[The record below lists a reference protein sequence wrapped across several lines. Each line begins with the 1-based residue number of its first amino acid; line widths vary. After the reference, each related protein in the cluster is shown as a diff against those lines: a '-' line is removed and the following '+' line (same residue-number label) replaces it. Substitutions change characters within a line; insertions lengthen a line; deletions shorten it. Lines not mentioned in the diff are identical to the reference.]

1 MQHFIYGGSTAQ
13 RLISCPA
20 WPRLSQE
27 IPASV
32 NEGSNPAADEGTML
46 HNCMEAIFD
55 DESELDDLDFIK
67 QMVKDAVEYKGQ
79 VLTQELA
86 DTKLIP
92 ALDAVYKVMKDYD
105 IVDWMVEPLVKY
117 SAEIGGSIDLL
128 LISKDGQTVVVLDY
142 KFGFHSVT
150 VERNAQLS
158 FYALCAVT
166 DAKTAHYFNNDC
178 RVVLAVVQP
187 NEDGD
192 DLETWEASLNYLD
205 KFEDV
210 YLDAVDRSKNP
221 ESQPVSGAH
230 CKYCPAAAICPVKTG
245 LALKASRINELTSD
259 RLAEYLP
266 MAAELEKWIVEV
278 RKLAL
283 SQLELGTHIKGYK
296 LVNKRASR
304 VWNDQEAVE
313 AKVRKAK
320 KIKKEDAY
328 DFKLKSVAQLQKVCE
343 QKVVDFDK
351 EYGQYVSSVSS
362 GTTIAKESD
371 KRPAALPVSGL
382 AQLNAINE

>member
-1 MQHFIYGGSTAQ
+1 MIHFTYGGSTAQ
-13 RLISCPA
+13 RLLSCPA

-27 IPASV
+27 MPVSV
-32 NEGSNPAADEGTML
+32 NEGSNPAADEGTLL

-55 DESELDDLDFIK
+55 DDSALDDLAFIN

-92 ALDAVYKVMKDYD
+92 ALNAVYKVMADYD

-117 SAEIGGSIDLL
+117 SADIGGSIDLL
-128 LISKDGQTVVVLDY
+128 LVSKDSQTVVVLDY
-142 KFGFHSVT
+142 KFGFHSVD

-158 FYALCAVT
+158 FYALCGMV
-166 DAKTAHYFNNDC
+166 DDKTHPYFANAHM
-178 RVVLAVVQP
+178 VVLAVVQP
-187 NEDGD
+187 NDDGD
-192 DLETWEASLNYLD
+192 DLQVWETSLNHID
-205 KFEDV
+205 KFEND
-210 YLDAVDRSKNP
+210 YLDAVERSKNP
-221 ESQPVSGAH
+221 EAQPVSGSH
-230 CKYCPAAAICPVKTG
+230 CKYCPAAAICPAKTG

-266 MAAELEKWIVEV
+266 MATELENWIVEV

-283 SQLELGTHIKGYK
+283 SQLELGTPIKGYK

-313 AKVRKAK
+313 NKVRKSR
-320 KIKKEDAY
+320 KILKEDAY

-351 EYGQYVSSVSS
+351 QYGQYVSSVSS

-371 KRPAALPVSGL
+371 KRPAALSVSGL
-382 AQLNAINE
+382 AQLNALND

>member
-1 MQHFIYGGSTAQ
+1 MIHFTYGGSTAQ
-13 RLISCPA
+13 RLLSCPA

-27 IPASV
+27 MPVSV

-55 DESELDDLDFIK
+55 DKSELDDLEFIQ
-67 QMVKDAVEYKGQ
+67 QMVKDAAEYKGQ

-92 ALDAVYKVMKDYD
+92 ALESVYKVMADYD

-117 SAEIGGSIDLL
+117 SADIGGSIDLL
-128 LISKDGQTVVVLDY
+128 LFSKDGQTVVVLDY
-142 KFGFHSVT
+142 KFGFHSVD

-158 FYALCAVT
+158 FYALCGMVDDKTHPYFA
-166 DAKTAHYFNNDC
+166 DAH

-187 NEDGD
+187 NDDGD
-192 DLETWEASLNYLD
+192 DLQVWETSLNHID
-205 KFEDV
+205 KFENE
-210 YLDAVDRSKNP
+210 YLGAVERSENP
-221 ESQPVSGAH
+221 EAQPVSGSH
-230 CKYCPAAAICPVKTG
+230 CKYCPAVAICPAKTG

-266 MAAELEKWIVEV
+266 MATELEKWIVEV

-283 SQLELGTHIKGYK
+283 SQLELGTPIKGYK

-313 AKVRKAK
+313 TKVRKSR
-320 KIKKEDAY
+320 KILKEDAY

-351 EYGQYVSSVSS
+351 QYGQYVSSVSS

-371 KRPAALPVSGL
+371 KRPAALSVNGL
-382 AQLNAINE
+382 AQLNALND